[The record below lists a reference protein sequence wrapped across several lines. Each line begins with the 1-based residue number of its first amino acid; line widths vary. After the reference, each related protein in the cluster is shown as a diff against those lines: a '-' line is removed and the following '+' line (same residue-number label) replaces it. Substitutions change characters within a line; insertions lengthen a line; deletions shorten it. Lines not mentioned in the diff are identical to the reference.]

1 MLPWRSS
8 GTASSNFPLVAAL
21 DLHDDTVVVDIVREV
36 TGVVH
41 QDAEKENL

>member
-8 GTASSNFPLVAAL
+8 ETASSNCPLVAAL
-21 DLHDDTVVVDIVREV
+21 DLHDDTVVDIVREGT

>member
-8 GTASSNFPLVAAL
+8 ETASSNCPLVAAL
-21 DLHDDTVVVDIVREV
+21 DLHDDTVVDIVREV